1 MKMIGMDLLI
11 ELEMIKM
18 MIKYVIALLYI
29 NLTKYII
36 TVMSVSNNMTD
47 NTGEDVER
55 GNGSATG
62 MSNVNKFL
70 FEFVFDFL

>member
-36 TVMSVSNNMTD
+36 TVMSVSNTVID
-47 NTGEDVER
+47 NIDH
-55 GNGSATG
+55 
-62 MSNVNKFL
+62 
-70 FEFVFDFL
+70 

>member
-47 NTGEDVER
+47 NTGKDVER
-55 GNGSATG
+55 GNGSAIK
-62 MSNVNKFL
+62 M
-70 FEFVFDFL
+70 